1 VNSMLDRGLGIVM
14 AATVAV
20 SALAIAPVTFAQ
32 TTPAATDAKAQRQA
46 NRKLA
51 RDVRKAL
58 ENASLNVD
66 DVRILAKNGAV
77 TLAGTVPEGDDI
89 AQLPVVASKVAGV
102 TSVANDVGVRE
113 EGH

>member
-1 VNSMLDRGLGIVM
+1 VNSMLNRGIGIVI

-20 SALAIAPVTFAQ
+20 SAIAVAPATFAQ

-66 DVRILAKNGAV
+66 DVRILVKNGAV

-89 AQLPVVASKVAGV
+89 AQLPIIVSKVSGV